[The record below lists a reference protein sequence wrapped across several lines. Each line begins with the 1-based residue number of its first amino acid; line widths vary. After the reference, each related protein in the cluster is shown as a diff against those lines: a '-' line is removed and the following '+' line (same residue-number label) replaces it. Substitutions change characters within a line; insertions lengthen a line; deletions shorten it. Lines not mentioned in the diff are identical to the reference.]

1 MITENKDEIT
11 IYDVISKK
19 KEVSRKADTKLIM
32 KAYNLAAEKHKDQK
46 RGSGEPY
53 IIHPLNVAY
62 ILASIGMDDNT
73 LCAALLHDVVEDT
86 DVTGKDLTD
95 MFGEEIS
102 EMVAGVTKLSTI
114 QFATLEETQVENYRR
129 MFLAMGKDIRVILIK
144 LADRL
149 HNMRTL
155 KYLKRDRQIAN
166 AKETLELYAPL
177 ANRLGLYSIKAEL
190 EDLGFKYMYPEK
202 YYDLVESIN
211 KKKDERLKFIEKIM
225 DDIRVQLK
233 KQRIDAEVTGR
244 AKHLY
249 SIYRKMIR
257 DNCTIDQIYDL
268 FAMRIIV
275 NSVKDCYAA
284 LGVVHEM
291 YSPMPG
297 RFKDYIAVPKP
308 NMYQSIHT
316 TLIGPNGTPFEVQ
329 VRTWDMHRIA
339 EFGIAA
345 HWAYKEANNK
355 TGKKSNVVVAEDKLA
370 WLRETLEWQKDMQDP
385 DEFLKTLKTELFE
398 DEVYVFTPRG
408 EIKVLPRDS
417 TPIDFAYAIHAEVG
431 HRMVGCKINS
441 KMMPIVTKLKSGDIV
456 EIITSDTPKGPS
468 RDWLKYVKSSS
479 AKTKI
484 QQWFKKSERE
494 ENIIRGKE
502 ILDREI
508 KRIGM
513 THSDLFKPEWVNSA
527 LERYNYATTDDM
539 FASIGFGAI
548 SPGKIITRLLEEYK
562 KEHEEEVI
570 EEKIQE
576 LTDSKNKTVKKAP
589 KSGVIVK
596 GIDNC
601 LVKFSR
607 CCNPVPGDDIIG
619 YITKGRGVSIHRT
632 DCKNMEDLLQDK
644 DRIIDVA
651 WYNEETEGTYNVDI
665 EILSNDRTGLLSDI
679 VREITS
685 QKINIMGVNTK
696 TSRERIA
703 TIEVTVEVEN
713 IEQLNKVIK
722 AIRKVDSV
730 YEVNRKK

>member
-1 MITENKDEIT
+1 
-11 IYDVISKK
+11 
-19 KEVSRKADTKLIM
+19 
-32 KAYNLAAEKHKDQK
+32 
-46 RGSGEPY
+46 
-53 IIHPLNVAY
+53 
-62 ILASIGMDDNT
+62 
-73 LCAALLHDVVEDT
+73 
-86 DVTGKDLTD
+86 
-95 MFGEEIS
+95 
-102 EMVAGVTKLSTI
+102 
-114 QFATLEETQVENYRR
+114 
-129 MFLAMGKDIRVILIK
+129 
-144 LADRL
+144 
-149 HNMRTL
+149 
-155 KYLKRDRQIAN
+155 
-166 AKETLELYAPL
+166 
-177 ANRLGLYSIKAEL
+177 
-190 EDLGFKYMYPEK
+190 
-202 YYDLVESIN
+202 
-211 KKKDERLKFIEKIM
+211 
-225 DDIRVQLK
+225 
-233 KQRIDAEVTGR
+233 
-244 AKHLY
+244 
-249 SIYRKMIR
+249 
-257 DNCTIDQIYDL
+257 
-268 FAMRIIV
+268 
-275 NSVKDCYAA
+275 
-284 LGVVHEM
+284 
-291 YSPMPG
+291 
-297 RFKDYIAVPKP
+297 
-308 NMYQSIHT
+308 
-316 TLIGPNGTPFEVQ
+316 
-329 VRTWDMHRIA
+329 MHRIA

-408 EIKVLPRDS
+408 EIKVLPRDA
-417 TPIDFAYAIHAEVG
+417 TPIDFAYSIHAEVG
-431 HRMVGCKINS
+431 HKMIGCKINS

-468 RDWLKYVKSSS
+468 RDWIKYVKSSS

-484 QQWFKKSERE
+484 QQWFKKAERE
-494 ENIIRGKE
+494 ENIVRGKD

-513 THSDLFKPEWVNSA
+513 SHSDLFKPEWINSV
-527 LERYNYATTDDM
+527 LERYNYSSTDDM

-548 SPGKIITRLLEEYK
+548 SPGKIITKLLEEYK
-562 KEHEEEVI
+562 KEHAEEII

-576 LTDSKNKTVKKAP
+576 LTDTKNKAVRKPP
-589 KSGVIVK
+589 KSGVVVK

-632 DCKNMEDLLQDK
+632 DCKNMQDLLQDK

-651 WYNEETEGTYNVDI
+651 WYNEETEGAYNVDI

-679 VREITS
+679 VKEITS

-713 IEQLNKVIK
+713 VEQLNKVIK
-722 AIRKVDSV
+722 AVRKVDSV